1 MDANGLEVFLGSD
14 LANNRHAVFVPSQG
28 ENRIRVAGPMGESF
42 FDSVP
47 AWLDNFEQV
56 MTATLFSK
64 CLLAMVFGSRYGLL
78 EDPDAFREDY
88 KKRTDLKMIYDVEGV
103 QKSFLDGR
111 SLVLFAG
118 DGANNF
124 YEITILLSMQ
134 LVRKLSILFDGNN
147 DENITR
153 LDSEIEEIND
163 SEEEETQEKGYGAAW
178 AELLP
183 VKEFGR

>member
-1 MDANGLEVFLGSD
+1 MDANGLDVFLGSD

-28 ENRIRVAGPMGESF
+28 ENRIRVTGPMGESF

-47 AWLDNFEQV
+47 AWLENFEQV
-56 MTATLFSK
+56 MTMTLFSK

-124 YEITILLSMQ
+124 YEITILLSTQ
-134 LVRKLSILFDGNN
+134 LAKRLPVLFGDDN

-153 LDSEIEEIND
+153 LNSEIEEIND
-163 SEEEETQEKGYGAAW
+163 SEEDEMRKNGYGAAW